1 MNINFPDI
9 EPDARCKVRITK
21 QGKRDARI
29 LCLEERIDPR
39 NSPYYWYDFKRESIN
54 AGKGTDIEAIL
65 EGDISITPLKM
76 DHTDTGTTK
85 KLLALFS

>member
-1 MNINFPDI
+1 
-9 EPDARCKVRITK
+9 
-21 QGKRDARI
+21 GKRDARI

-39 NSPYYWYDFKRESIN
+39 NSPYYWYDFKSESIN

-76 DHTDTGTTK
+76 DHTDTGTRK
-85 KLLALFS
+85 QLSALFG